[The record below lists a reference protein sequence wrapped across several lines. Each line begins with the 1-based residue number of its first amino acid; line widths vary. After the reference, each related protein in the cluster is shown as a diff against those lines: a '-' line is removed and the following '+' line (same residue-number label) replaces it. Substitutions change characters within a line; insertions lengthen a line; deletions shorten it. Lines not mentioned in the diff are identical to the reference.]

1 MSQISNNKENVYR
14 VAFTMDEIKPIIM
27 ENIGKAQDITSQWCL
42 SRCVTYEIYHHPIVE
57 FYKKY
62 KSKGPSMADKLA
74 FILILSYPKEMVEK
88 FSDISE
94 LKLFSDENTDFT
106 YEREL
111 ITNEDEDDNH
121 DCICSYEKLKYIYI
135 VNNKYS
141 GVTLQ
146 IGSECI
152 KKYKIISNEELKKF
166 KQAEKLRK
174 EHQKEIDEGK
184 PVGYYKE
191 LKRIKK
197 AEKEKLKIEKEKE
210 KIEKEKEK
218 MEKKIKSGNFKICY
232 KCNINLVDI
241 RHNNL
246 CICNKCKNPIDILIS
261 HAVKTHEINNCI
273 NCEKSF
279 IDKKN
284 IDTYLCKNCKL
295 DKKVVEC
302 KMCFTE
308 LFLVDINS
316 NDKYCE
322 KCEKKIKKCIDCKN
336 DYLQNNIHDTR
347 CYPCQ
352 YNYENRVIF
361 IECKSCKEEF
371 IRKEKEHWKSY
382 CEDCFKE
389 VKNIIKNSV
398 PKCKCGTDMVERT
411 VKKDG
416 PNKGRKALGCGNY
429 PNGCG
434 EFQMF

>member
-1 MSQISNNKENVYR
+1 MNNPSNSKEDIYKVS
-14 VAFTMDEIKPIIM
+14 FTLDEIKPIVL
-27 ENIGKAQDITSQWCL
+27 ENIDKAQDIRSQWCL
-42 SRCVTYEIYHHPIVE
+42 SRCITYEIYHHPIE
-57 FYKKY
+57 QFYKENKL
-62 KSKGPSMADKLA
+62 KKPSMADKLA
-74 FILILSYPKEMVEK
+74 FILLLSYPKEMIEK
-88 FSDISE
+88 FNDISE
-94 LKLFSDENTDFT
+94 LKLFSDKNTDFE
-106 YEREL
+106 YERQLE
-111 ITNEDEDDNH
+111 TNEDEDDDH

-141 GVTLQ
+141 RVTLQ

-152 KKYKIISNEELKKF
+152 KKYKIISNEELQKF
-166 KQAEKLRK
+166 KEAEKLRK
-174 EHQKEIDEGK
+174 EQQKEIDEGK

-197 AEKEKLKIEKEKE
+197 EANEKLKIEKEKE
-210 KIEKEKEK
+210 KIEK
-218 MEKKIKSGNFKICY
+218 KIKSGNFKRCY
-232 KCNINLVDI
+232 KCDINLVDI
-241 RHNNL
+241 RGNNL
-246 CICNKCKNPIDILIS
+246 CICNKCKNPIDILLTY
-261 HAVKTHEINNCI
+261 AVKTHEINNCI

-284 IDTYLCKNCKL
+284 LDTYLCKNCKVV
-295 DKKVVEC
+295 KKVVEC
-302 KMCFTE
+302 KMCLTE

-316 NDKYCE
+316 SDKYCE

-336 DYLQNNIHDTR
+336 DYLQNNIQDTR
-347 CYPCQ
+347 CYSCQ
-352 YNYENRVIF
+352 YNYENRVI
-361 IECKSCKEEF
+361 ITQCKSCNYEF
-371 IRKEKEHWKSY
+371 PRKEKEYWKSY

-434 EFQMF
+434 AFQMF